1 MKIENKIIHANV
13 IKSIS
18 RFTAL
23 DLFDD
28 LLVDLLATGPLSE
41 SRAAPNIV
49 NDPSHL
55 DLWSSFIPL
64 ESGCF
69 FRNMLNTAIFL
80 K

>member
-1 MKIENKIIHANV
+1 MEITY

-55 DLWSSFIPL
+55 DVGRPSSLWKVGVEKQHVEHSH
-64 ESGCF
+64 F
-69 FRNMLNTAIFL
+69 F
-80 K
+80 KVKVE

>member
-13 IKSIS
+13 ITYIKSIS

-55 DLWSSFIPL
+55 DLWSSIIPL

-69 FRNMLNTAIFL
+69 FATC
-80 K
+80 